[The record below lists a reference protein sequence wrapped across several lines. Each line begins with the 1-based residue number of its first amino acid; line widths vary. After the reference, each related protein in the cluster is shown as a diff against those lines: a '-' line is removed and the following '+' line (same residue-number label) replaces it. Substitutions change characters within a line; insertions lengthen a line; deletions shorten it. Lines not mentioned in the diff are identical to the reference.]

1 MRMRILARFE
11 SGNLGMRIG
20 FDMVLTS
27 PLVVFPDPVV
37 GFPSRPLK
45 AVFPVGEDLQSFA
58 V

>member
-1 MRMRILARFE
+1 
-11 SGNLGMRIG
+11 MRIG